1 MCRYLA
7 MYPVTQTSSILTNLT
22 TLAASAMAL
31 AVPGLLILRLPEM
44 YMGKVFSAAGTSS
57 YGV

>member
-1 MCRYLA
+1 

-57 YGV
+57 YGVK